1 MIDYIVFGDLN
12 FDFVTFLSNDIDLN
26 SISLDNINLDDDD
39 DLVISIQKLL
49 IMLDLWLGV
58 IGLNNVKHLQK
69 DR

>member
-58 IGLNNVKHLQK
+58 IGLNNVKHGQK

>member
-12 FDFVTFLSNDIDLN
+12 FDFVTFLSNDIGLN

-58 IGLNNVKHLQK
+58 IGLNNVKHGQK